1 MPSRAI
7 SNYMYN
13 TTQLGATP
21 QKINLGFV
29 QFQLILTNLLIA
41 FAIIFSL
48 TLLIVEFK
56 SKLQNK

>member
-13 TTQLGATP
+13 MTQLGMTP
-21 QKINLGFV
+21 REINLGFV
-29 QFQLILTNLLIA
+29 QFQLILENLLIA

-48 TLLIVEFK
+48 TLLIVKFK

>member
-7 SNYMYN
+7 NNYMYN
-13 TTQLGATP
+13 MTQLGATP

-41 FAIIFSL
+41 FAIIYL
-48 TLLIVEFK
+48 V
-56 SKLQNK
+56 

>member
-7 SNYMYN
+7 SDYMYN
-13 TTQLGATP
+13 MTQLGATP

>member
-7 SNYMYN
+7 SNYMYKM
-13 TTQLGATP
+13 TQLRAIP
-21 QKINLGFV
+21 QRINLGFV

-48 TLLIVEFK
+48 TLLIVRFK